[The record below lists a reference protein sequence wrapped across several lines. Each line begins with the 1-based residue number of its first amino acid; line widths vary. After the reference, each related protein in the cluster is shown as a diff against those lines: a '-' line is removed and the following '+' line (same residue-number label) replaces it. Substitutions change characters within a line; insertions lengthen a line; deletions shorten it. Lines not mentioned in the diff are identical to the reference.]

1 MVIEYPCTKAYEREV
16 LNDMENKILLLSV
29 IMFFGFSVL
38 SGATPIEFKNRHVI
52 LDYTAITLR
61 QPPAHV
67 GKAAS
72 VGVLNLK
79 NALGFSMSEP
89 RNTSAPAPVPEPST
103 LFLLGCGI
111 IWSVGFSKKYRQ
123 RKE

>member
-1 MVIEYPCTKAYEREV
+1 VSLYEDIPERKV

-52 LDYTAITLR
+52 LDYIPITLR
-61 QPPAHV
+61 QPSAHV
-67 GKAAS
+67 GKAFS
-72 VGVLNLK
+72 VGVHNVK
-79 NALGFSMSEP
+79 NTLTFSMSELK
-89 RNTSAPAPVPEPST
+89 NTSAPAPVPEPST

-111 IWSVGFSKKYRQ
+111 IFSVGFSKRYRQ
-123 RKE
+123 HKG